1 MFNSNKRKQHIK
13 TLRYSPKCVD
23 CLSPDVSITIYQL
36 PPKHFSQTKLPADG
50 AKILDVRSDELRS
63 PYHCAD
69 FFSESY
75 QTKFLYIS
83 HLISFCKGFPLTTC
97 RMPHVTSLSPYWTDS
112 KKPTFSFPPFLYR
125 FAPRPRWKC
134 QESQKDLPLLSRTH
148 FLCMATTAKMALIQ
162 VKKTCYFE
170 VFGFFGGIFLCR
182 ISKSVRLI
190 QHDVHG
196 LILSEKVPQ

>member
-75 QTKFLYIS
+75 QTNFLYIS

-97 RMPHVTSLSPYWTDS
+97 PMLHHYHHIGQIL
-112 KKPTFSFPPFLYR
+112 KNPPFRSHRSYIGSR
-125 FAPRPRWKC
+125 QDQGGSAKSPKRICHCFPAPISCAWPPL
-134 QESQKDLPLLSRTH
+134 QKWP
-148 FLCMATTAKMALIQ
+148 
-162 VKKTCYFE
+162 
-170 VFGFFGGIFLCR
+170 
-182 ISKSVRLI
+182 
-190 QHDVHG
+190 
-196 LILSEKVPQ
+196 